1 MSHNFAK
8 MAFTVSAALTLT
20 GCSQLGHL
28 GNNVWGHTQNAWGYT
43 KSAANFVA
51 SPVTK
56 LLRSAPEQNYVFDN
70 GYNSQQAVR
79 HAFAADGHV
88 YNPHEFA
95 HPRGELVVPQ
105 LAQLPVPQRP
115 NYQKTPNYQNPVYPP
130 QTYQSV
136 YGNPAAQAARVV
148 EVRSTAPLSTPRVT
162 QDISFVKMGGGSNMQ
177 DWVTCEAQAGGF
189 VRVLQE
195 GYLIEPKFE
204 RCMRAKGYKP
214 ESEAVDQLRL

>member
-8 MAFTVSAALTLT
+8 IAVTVSAAVTLT
-20 GCSQLGHL
+20 GCSQLGTL
-28 GNNVWGHTQNAWGYT
+28 GNSVWGHTQNAWGYT

-70 GYNSQQAVR
+70 RYNSQQAVR
-79 HAFAADGHV
+79 NAFAADGQL
-88 YNPHEFA
+88 YNPRELV

-105 LAQLPVPQRP
+105 LAQLPVPQ
-115 NYQKTPNYQNPVYPP
+115 TPNYQNPVYPP

-136 YGNPAAQAARVV
+136 YGNPPAQAKRVV
-148 EVRSTAPLSTPRVT
+148 EARPMAPLITPRVT

-189 VRVLQE
+189 VQVLQE
-195 GYLIEPKFE
+195 GYLIEPRFE
-204 RCMRAKGYKP
+204 SCMRAKGYKP
-214 ESEAVDQLRL
+214 ESEVADQLSL